1 MMQPRLAAGLRVLV
15 KVLIHPV
22 CEAISLGSLVAEP
35 SYAKDTFMH
44 HSRLCAV
51 LIDCKTADVDE
62 AAHFW
67 AAALGRPVDLDHPM
81 SRDNYRM
88 LATPADEPIV
98 EIQRVEHESRVHID
112 IETDDIPAE
121 VRRRERLGATTKL
134 LELALD
140 AVPGSTRIG
149 FLANPAGAS
158 MALWVQQ
165 VETAARARGVTL
177 LIQEA
182 RRPDDLAPAFDGLAK

>member
-1 MMQPRLAAGLRVLV
+1 
-15 KVLIHPV
+15 
-22 CEAISLGSLVAEP
+22 
-35 SYAKDTFMH
+35 MH

-81 SRDNYRM
+81 SRGNYRM
-88 LATPADEPIV
+88 LATPPDEPIV

-121 VRRRERLGATTKL
+121 VRRLERLGATVEDRTRALGRKPGADRPAL
-134 LELALD
+134 LRCAGT
-140 AVPGSTRIG
+140 APG
-149 FLANPAGAS
+149 LP
-158 MALWVQQ
+158 
-165 VETAARARGVTL
+165 
-177 LIQEA
+177 
-182 RRPDDLAPAFDGLAK
+182 